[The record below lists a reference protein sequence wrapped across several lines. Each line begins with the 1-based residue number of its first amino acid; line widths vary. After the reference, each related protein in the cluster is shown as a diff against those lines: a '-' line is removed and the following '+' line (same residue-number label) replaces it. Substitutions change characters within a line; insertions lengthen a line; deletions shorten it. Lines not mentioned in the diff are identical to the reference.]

1 VIQDSEDYNRKH
13 TNMFYIENSVFE
25 NLKSIEAPVFKLSL
39 IKNGHDEKN
48 GVFMIVNCTFVNNNA
63 TKSGQASIIYEASS
77 FESVYVLK
85 ITNSKFRNNFADC
98 K

>member
-1 VIQDSEDYNRKH
+1 MVQVSEDDNINI
-13 TNMFYIENSVFE
+13 TNSFFIFNSVFE

-77 FESVYVLK
+77 FESVYVLI